1 MRLKLLTIRLRYW
14 WGVSLAYL
22 HYFAP
27 SPLKRFIGTAEHKR
41 IDRLAAVATPA
52 ERERLL
58 NARGDGFTA
67 VKSILYQRHGI
78 EED

>member
-1 MRLKLLTIRLRYW
+1 M
-14 WGVSLAYL
+14 GVALAYL

-27 SPLKRFIGTAEHKR
+27 ARLKPYIGTAEHKR
-41 IDRLAAVATPA
+41 IDALAAVATQA

-67 VKSILYQRHGI
+67 VKKILYQRHGI
-78 EED
+78 EVSDNEL